1 MNDPMDDELEL
12 DEERTQIIQA
22 FEPGAIF
29 VDRFVIEG
37 RLGAGAMGDV
47 FNAVDLRTNERVA
60 LKVLRRK
67 KMVGDA
73 SARFQREVDILAAAN
88 HPCIVG
94 IRGFGHAADGTLW
107 LAMEHLE
114 GESLRQR
121 VKRLGQLEP
130 EALLPIL
137 RSACDAIAQAHRRG
151 IIHRDLK
158 PDHLFL
164 PAGGVPPVKILDFGL
179 SLSAGS
185 KKLTKTGTVL
195 GTPRYMA
202 PEQIASAHGSDG
214 RADVYALGVIIY
226 EALAGD
232 SPFVASDHGQL
243 LGAILTGK
251 VEPLSVRRP
260 DLPIGVVRAIE
271 IAMASSVEYRWQD
284 PMEFAD
290 AFAKGL
296 AGDRLDRYAE
306 RVRRAALPP
315 GASST
320 DERPSFTSVP
330 SDVVRGSAPTDPD
343 PQRVTLPMDALPRK
357 TSAKGARLVKPIVL
371 GIAAIALVMIGAG
384 LTLLVLHGT
393 R

>member
-1 MNDPMDDELEL
+1 MTDDFEDDFEP
-12 DEERTQIIQA
+12 DENPTLVIQA
-22 FEPGAIF
+22 FQPGALF
-29 VDRFVIEG
+29 GERFVIEG
-37 RLGAGAMGDV
+37 RLGSGAMGDV
-47 FNAVDLRTNERVA
+47 FDAVDLRNNERVA

-73 SARFQREVDILAAAN
+73 ADRFQREVDILASAN
-88 HPCIVG
+88 HPGIVG

-107 LAMEHLE
+107 LAMEHLS
-114 GESLRQR
+114 GETLRDR
-121 VKRLGQLEP
+121 VKRKGPIDPNE
-130 EALLPIL
+130 LLPIL
-137 RSACDAIAQAHRRG
+137 RNACDAIAQAHRRG

-164 PAGGVPPVKILDFGL
+164 PASGNPPVKILDFGL

-214 RADVYALGVIIY
+214 RADVYALGVIVY

-251 VEPLSVRRP
+251 VEPLASRRP
-260 DLPIGVVRAIE
+260 DLPIGVVRAVE
-271 IAMASSVEYRWQD
+271 IAMGRSVEHRWQN
-284 PMEFAD
+284 PIEFAD

-306 RVRRAALPP
+306 RAKKAGMQPGP
-315 GASST
+315 GAAT
-320 DERPSFTSVP
+320 DERASFTSIP
-330 SDVVRGSAPTDPD
+330 SDPGRGSAPSQPEPPPPAPPT
-343 PQRVTLPMDALPRK
+343 TL
-357 TSAKGARLVKPIVL
+357 ARRLFRPVL
-371 GIAAIALVMIGAG
+371 LGLAGLALVVVGAAV
-384 LTLLVLHGT
+384 TLLVLHGT